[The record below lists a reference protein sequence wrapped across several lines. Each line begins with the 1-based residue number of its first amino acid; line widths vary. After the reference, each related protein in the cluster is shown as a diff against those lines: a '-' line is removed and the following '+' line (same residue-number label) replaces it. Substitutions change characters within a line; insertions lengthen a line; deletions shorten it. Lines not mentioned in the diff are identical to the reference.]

1 MIFGGAMKGMAQPH
15 SRRVGIATVM
25 NLSNP
30 PVSMFFLF
38 FFEETLDSNK
48 HLGPCNQFIFCFSLT
63 TTTHHLSSQISSE
76 LILSPLDWDLCIFLD
91 TKKTRTEKCVY
102 PMSHFSPDLD
112 IQFFKHLEQV
122 EGLWKQ
128 KHSLVKNVC
137 PLARKAFTC
146 AKAMTLITP
155 SHHRMI
161 VKEPLGEQPAKKKSN
176 GSLKTRWCPI
186 FGTHFWIGESSI
198 SIPFWQ
204 STHGYHGDLAK
215 KIAARHWTSWC
226 LLAGSHLVGLVPKV
240 YVLWSIPNRYVG
252 LYRKTRFFK
261 MVILN
266 SDSWFTT
273 VV

>member
-1 MIFGGAMKGMAQPH
+1 MGWLSKEATCFFSRPMSPDTHRTGLLSVFSPPRMPTISMIFGGAMKGMAQPH

-122 EGLWKQ
+122 EGL
-128 KHSLVKNVC
+128 
-137 PLARKAFTC
+137 
-146 AKAMTLITP
+146 
-155 SHHRMI
+155 
-161 VKEPLGEQPAKKKSN
+161 
-176 GSLKTRWCPI
+176 
-186 FGTHFWIGESSI
+186 
-198 SIPFWQ
+198 
-204 STHGYHGDLAK
+204 
-215 KIAARHWTSWC
+215 
-226 LLAGSHLVGLVPKV
+226 
-240 YVLWSIPNRYVG
+240 
-252 LYRKTRFFK
+252 
-261 MVILN
+261 
-266 SDSWFTT
+266 
-273 VV
+273 